1 MRGAKI
7 LCVPILDHV
16 IVTRDARR
24 YHSMFERG
32 TLPSIAE

>member
-1 MRGAKI
+1 VAKVI
-7 LCVPILDHV
+7 GVPLLDHV

-32 TLPSIAE
+32 TLPSVDD